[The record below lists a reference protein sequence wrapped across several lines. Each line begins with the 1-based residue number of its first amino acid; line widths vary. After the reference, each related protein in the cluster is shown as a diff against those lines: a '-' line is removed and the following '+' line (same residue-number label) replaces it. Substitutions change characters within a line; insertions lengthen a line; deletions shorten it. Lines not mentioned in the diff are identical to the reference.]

1 MTVHEDGTLAAFF
14 QRLRRSPVRWVV
26 LTHFVLLTSMTGLLY
41 AMRASSVFVWL
52 GASLV
57 IAQVALL
64 LIWMTF
70 AGPRKINAIPG
81 LIGLVPAFFIALTI
95 PALPLLFARSR
106 GMQLDRF
113 TPDTMPA
120 PQRLQF
126 SIRSVMVGV
135 IGVAALFSLKGLVAG
150 LGNWP
155 EPRGIGLVA
164 ALATIVMGMAVA
176 TMVLTIPLASVWVV
190 LTPGKVLPRL
200 VTGLVGW
207 GMGAMLL
214 FHYTRTEPF
223 AHQLA
228 VYAGVTA
235 GAIPILLATLLV
247 LRWMGFRTVWLN
259 RDELMAMDYSEPG
272 SASLR
277 KTDHGDTA

>member
-1 MTVHEDGTLAAFF
+1 MTMHEDGTLAAFF

-26 LTHFVLLTSMTGLLY
+26 LAHFVLLISVATLLY
-41 AMRASSVFVWL
+41 ATRARSVFVL
-52 GASLV
+52 LDASLA
-57 IAQVALL
+57 IAQVALM
-64 LIWMTF
+64 LIWVTF

-81 LIGLVPAFFIALTI
+81 LVGLVPAFFIALTI

-113 TPDTMPA
+113 KPDAMPA

-126 SIRSVMVGV
+126 SLRTVMVGV

-155 EPRGIGLVA
+155 EPRGMGLVA
-164 ALATIVMGMAVA
+164 PLATVVMGLVVA

-200 VTGLVGW
+200 VTGLIGW

-214 FHYTRTEPF
+214 FHYTKTEPF

-235 GAIPILLATLLV
+235 GAVPILLATLLV
-247 LRWMGFRTVWLN
+247 LRWMGFRAVWLN
-259 RDELMAMDYSEPG
+259 RDELMAVDDSEPG
-272 SASLR
+272 STRLR
-277 KTDHGDTA
+277 KANDGETA